1 MSYQDLLHSLKIS
14 SGSAPFV
21 SEWPAKKLDIYH
33 PVSLQGDAF
42 SLARSEVERDSK
54 IFCSPL
60 FLYSPW
66 SCNSILQPREPA
78 VP

>member
-21 SEWPAKKLDIYH
+21 SEWPAKKLDIDH
-33 PVSLQGDAF
+33 PVSLQGDAL

-54 IFCSPL
+54 IFCGPL